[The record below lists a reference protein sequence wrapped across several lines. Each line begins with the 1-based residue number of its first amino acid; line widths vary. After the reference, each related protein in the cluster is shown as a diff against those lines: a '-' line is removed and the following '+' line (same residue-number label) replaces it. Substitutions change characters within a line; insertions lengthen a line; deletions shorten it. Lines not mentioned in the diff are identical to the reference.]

1 MNSSDDAVFF
11 GAGRNRYNMPWKT
24 VIAKINVKDSF
35 DMDLV
40 ASEIFSL
47 DTEWDTDKSQNEGI
61 SEELTP
67 NIIAIRD
74 KHITPAIIDYIRDIF
89 CIEVTKEMM
98 HVHTKGLTLRDRG
111 FVGPHVHSAANFT
124 TVMYPHDSSSSLFL
138 TDPRGNACRGF
149 PKDIRFTSFDDFEI
163 KPKAGDVY
171 IMPSYI
177 PHFVVPVNNEFR
189 ATLVN
194 DYFLDYK

>member
-1 MNSSDDAVFF
+1 MNSSDNAPFTM
-11 GAGRNRYNMPWKT
+11 GERNKYIQPWKT
-24 VIAKINVKDSF
+24 VIARINVADKF
-35 DMDLV
+35 DMDMV

-47 DTEWDTDKSQNEGI
+47 DAEWDTDKADNEGI

-74 KHITPAIIDYIRDIF
+74 HHITPAIIDYIREIY
-89 CIEVTKEMM
+89 CVEITREMM
-98 HVHTKGLTLRDRG
+98 HVHTKGLTLKDRG

-149 PKDIRFTSFDDFEI
+149 PKDIRFNSFDDFEI

-177 PHFVVPVNNEFR
+177 PHFVVPVDREFR